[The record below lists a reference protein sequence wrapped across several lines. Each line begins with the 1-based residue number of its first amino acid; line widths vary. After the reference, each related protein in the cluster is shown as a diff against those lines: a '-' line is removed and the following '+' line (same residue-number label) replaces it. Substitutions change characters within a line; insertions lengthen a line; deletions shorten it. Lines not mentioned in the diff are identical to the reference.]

1 MKEYQDH
8 YFHKAKQEHYP
19 ARSVYK
25 LKEMDAK
32 YRLFKPGLAVLDL
45 GASPG
50 SWSLYAAEKT
60 GPKGRVLGA
69 DLLPV
74 RITFPAQVTF
84 MQEDVFNRSPGF
96 AAALAEIAPFDL
108 VMSDM
113 APNTTGVKFTDQCR
127 SLELCEEALAVAEL
141 YLKTGGAFV
150 VKIFMGPDAQ
160 DFQLHLRTRFAKVH
174 VFKPKSSRS
183 ESKEIFYVALGFKG
197 CTPDLKAG
205 LAPTQD

>member
-32 YRLFKPGLAVLDL
+32 YKLFKPGMTVLDL

-50 SWSLYAAEKT
+50 SWSLGAAEKV

-69 DLLPV
+69 DILPV
-74 RITFPAQVTF
+74 RVAFPPQVTF
-84 MQEDVFNRSPGF
+84 MQEDVFNRSAAF
-96 AAALAEIAPFDL
+96 EAALAEFAPFDL
-108 VMSDM
+108 VISDM
-113 APNTTGVKFTDQCR
+113 APNTTGIKFTDQCR

-141 YLKTGGAFV
+141 YLRPGGAFI

-183 ESKEIFYVALGFKG
+183 ESKEIFYVALDFKG
-197 CTPDLKAG
+197 KG
-205 LAPTQD
+205 EEGV

>member
-8 YFHKAKQEHYP
+8 YFHRAKQEHYP
-19 ARSVYK
+19 ARSIYK
-25 LKEMDAK
+25 LKEMDVK
-32 YRLFKPGLAVLDL
+32 YKLLRQGMSVLDL

-50 SWSLYAAEKT
+50 SWSLGAAEKV
-60 GPKGRVLGA
+60 GHSGRVLGA

-74 RITFPAQVTF
+74 RITFPPQVTF
-84 MQEDVFNRSPGF
+84 MQEDVFERSPAF
-96 AAALAEIAPFDL
+96 EAALKEFAPFDL

-127 SLELCEEALAVAEL
+127 SLELCEEALAVAER
-141 YLKTGGAFV
+141 YLKFGGTFI

-160 DFQLHLRTRFAKVH
+160 DFQLHLRTRFTKVH

-183 ESKEIFYVALGFKG
+183 ESKEIFYVGLGFKG
-197 CTPDLKAG
+197 TEAAL
-205 LAPTQD
+205 L